1 MKLRHVVFSI
11 ALLLLASIPAFSQEW
26 MRLTRYRDGYRY
38 TFKLTEEEIQ
48 KLPSWNPETADV
60 PLSAHKAVEIAQS
73 NLKRLMPKT
82 TEKWRL
88 DGVNLSRMGMGKDKW
103 IYEIEFL
110 AEEIRMDSDISFT
123 IFVKMDGTIVEP
135 EIVPDDGKS
144 RVY

>member
-1 MKLRHVVFSI
+1 M
-11 ALLLLASIPAFSQEW
+11 
-26 MRLTRYRDGYRY
+26 
-38 TFKLTEEEIQ
+38 
-48 KLPSWNPETADV
+48 
-60 PLSAHKAVEIAQS
+60 SARKAAEIAQS

-88 DGVNLSRMGMGKDKW
+88 DGVNLSRMGTDKDKW

-110 AEEIRMDSDISFT
+110 AEEIRMDSDFSFT

-135 EIVPDDGKS
+135 EVVPDDGKS

>member
-1 MKLRHVVFSI
+1 MKLRRVIVSV
-11 ALLLLASIPAFSQEW
+11 ALLLLASAPAFSQEW

-48 KLPSWNPETADV
+48 KLPSWNPETEDV
-60 PLSAHKAVEIAQS
+60 PLSARKAVEIAQS
-73 NLKRLMPKT
+73 NLQRLMPKT
-82 TEKWRL
+82 TEKWCL
-88 DGVNLSRMGMGKDKW
+88 DGVNLSRMGKDRW

-110 AEEIRMDSDISFT
+110 AEEIREDSDFSFT